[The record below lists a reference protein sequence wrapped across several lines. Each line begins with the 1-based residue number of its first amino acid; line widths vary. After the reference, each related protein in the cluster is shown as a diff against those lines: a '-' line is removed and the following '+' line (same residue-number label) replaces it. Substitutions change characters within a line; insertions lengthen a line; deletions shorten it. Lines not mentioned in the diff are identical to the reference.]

1 MSELSEKLRSNM
13 QDLQETITRLTLPE
27 DTTRGTKETELP
39 EPVDVMEDRP
49 GLGFTPP
56 GADRVPLA
64 LSGSL
69 GDKPAPGFVRPET
82 HAPVFMPVRYVVDP
96 QNDAFFKLF
105 VFPESFSS
113 LLNYLMNMLQSCS
126 EQEIVILFAQFM
138 NSLMTE
144 ATARRIL
151 EAYISMKAHCTQET
165 GAPFTMSI
173 CASLAMLVGRTEPHP
188 ASSASIG
195 RKQPLWSMDV
205 YGSSSWPWQAW
216 LGSLALQSRSLDA
229 PSATYVMDE
238 ITWILAPRDGRPL
251 GSRQRTS
258 SQVHRRRPNPS
269 WHTPSMPPKWPN
281 NLCAPQLRQRL
292 LWRTRCQC
300 SSE

>member
-1 MSELSEKLRSNM
+1 MASSQMPVFSFAAADASAPPFECSWEVIEASELFHRAEAEAADFLLPPEVSMSELSEKLRSNM
-13 QDLQETITRLTLPE
+13 QDLQETITRLTLSE

-49 GLGFTPP
+49 GLGLTPP

-151 EAYISMKAHCTQET
+151 EAT
-165 GAPFTMSI
+165 
-173 CASLAMLVGRTEPHP
+173 
-188 ASSASIG
+188 
-195 RKQPLWSMDV
+195 
-205 YGSSSWPWQAW
+205 
-216 LGSLALQSRSLDA
+216 SR
-229 PSATYVMDE
+229 
-238 ITWILAPRDGRPL
+238 
-251 GSRQRTS
+251 
-258 SQVHRRRPNPS
+258 
-269 WHTPSMPPKWPN
+269 
-281 NLCAPQLRQRL
+281 
-292 LWRTRCQC
+292 
-300 SSE
+300 